1 MKEFLGVVPSLST
14 VRDALAT
21 VSAHIAMQ
29 IGRVLEAQKIGT
41 LLITGGGAWN
51 SHLIEQIGE
60 YSPSTEITIPDEL
73 TVNYKEAVIFAFL
86 GYLRLNEKVNTLA
99 SVTGAKCDSIG
110 GNIAG
115 KLKVES

>member
-1 MKEFLGVVPSLST
+1 MAVQPCLSK

-29 IGRVLEAQKIGT
+29 IGRVLEANKIGT
-41 LLITGGGAWN
+41 LLVTGGGAWN
-51 SHLIEQIGE
+51 SYLIEQIGE
-60 YSPSTEITIPDEL
+60 YSPSTEITVPDKL
-73 TVNYKEAVIFAFL
+73 TVDYKEALIFALL
-86 GYLRLNEKVNTLA
+86 GYLRLGGKVNTLA
-99 SVTGAKCDSIG
+99 SVTGAKCDSVG